1 MALTRDEINRISGR
15 SEYRALPAFTDL
27 GGYPVWYI
35 TEHGDCLC
43 ADCATLM
50 TDYDPIPNSAWDDPI
65 AAVDVY
71 WEGATYYCDSCGKPI
86 ESAYGDPWAEE
97 SE

>member
-1 MALTRDEINRISGR
+1 MALTRDDINRIAGR
-15 SEYRALPAFTDL
+15 DYNGPLPAFTFP
-27 GGYPVWYI
+27 GAYPLRYI
-35 TEHGDCLC
+35 TERGDELC

-50 TDYDPIPNSAWDDPI
+50 TDYDPLPNCAWDDPI

-71 WEGATYYCDSCGKPI
+71 WEGPNSYCDSCGKPI
-86 ESAYGDPWAEE
+86 ASAYGDPWAEE